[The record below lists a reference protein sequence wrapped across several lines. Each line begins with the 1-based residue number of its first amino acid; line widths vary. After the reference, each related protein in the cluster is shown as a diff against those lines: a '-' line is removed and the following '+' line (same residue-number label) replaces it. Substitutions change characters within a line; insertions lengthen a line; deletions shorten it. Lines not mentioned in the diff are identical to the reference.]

1 MPVFADFF
9 SQEPFEM
16 LNVTKALRK
25 MPYQERMLGNMGL
38 FNEGDAEDLATDL
51 VEIDEENG
59 KLQVIHTKPRGAP
72 AEEMA
77 KDEKR
82 KARLFK
88 VPHMPAH
95 DRIYPHEIQN
105 DRVTG
110 EIVLDSA
117 VRKVNDRLAKMRKA
131 YELTREIHRLGSLK
145 GQLLDADNT
154 VIFDYFTEFEVSQTT
169 DILALTTPTTDVRG
183 AMVDYARTVEDLLG
197 ETTYTGLALLCGR
210 DFFDNFVNNDSVKD
224 TYKNWEAAQSLRAD
238 LRSGFP
244 YGGMLVMEYR
254 GTRGLANNIGIIEDN
269 KAYVVPMGSDI
280 FRTYTAPANF
290 MSTVNTPGNSM
301 VAKVVP
307 DLADRWVDI
316 HGDDNFLFMN
326 TRPDTIIEVTGT

>member
-1 MPVFADFF
+1 
-9 SQEPFEM
+9 
-16 LNVTKALRK
+16 
-25 MPYQERMLGNMGL
+25 
-38 FNEGDAEDLATDL
+38 
-51 VEIDEENG
+51 
-59 KLQVIHTKPRGAP
+59 
-72 AEEMA
+72 
-77 KDEKR
+77 
-82 KARLFK
+82 
-88 VPHMPAH
+88 
-95 DRIYPHEIQN
+95 
-105 DRVTG
+105 
-110 EIVLDSA
+110 
-117 VRKVNDRLAKMRKA
+117 MRKA

-169 DILALTTPTTDVRG
+169 EILALTTPTTDVRG